1 MRSTF
6 TNSSFFASTS
16 AFVGAT
22 IGAAVL
28 AIGLSGCT
36 PTDSPPA
43 PSAPGLPTSASSES
57 SPTATSAPKENSAA
71 VVDYSRLL
79 IEPTDI
85 NNAYDTFVTRSTVPN
100 RRGGKGVSA
109 LFVNQDDTR
118 AIGVTIS
125 ILPDEA
131 AAKAALD
138 ASLAAFGATV
148 TGGPPTPSPV
158 GTDGKMIVGT
168 SPDGA
173 KDITA
178 LLFTEGPAVA
188 RLEFQSAPGD
198 PSPPDV
204 VTDIGIKQAIALRV
218 GLPKVTG

>member
-1 MRSTF
+1 MRSMF
-6 TNSSFFASTS
+6 TNSSVFASRS
-16 AFVGAT
+16 VFVGTT

-43 PSAPGLPTSASSES
+43 PSAPDLPTSASSES
-57 SPTATSAPKENSAA
+57 TAPTSAPKENSSA

-85 NNAYDTFVTRSTVPN
+85 NSEFDTFVTRSTVPN

-109 LFVNQDDTR
+109 LFVNESDTR
-118 AIGVTIS
+118 AIGVTITV
-125 ILPDEA
+125 LPDEA
-131 AAKAALD
+131 AARAALD
-138 ASLAAFGATV
+138 ASLQSIGATV
-148 TGGPPTPSPV
+148 TGGEPAPAPV
-158 GTDGKMIVGT
+158 GTGGTVVAGT

-173 KDITA
+173 KDVTT

-198 PSPPDV
+198 PTPPDV
-204 VTDIGIKQAIALRV
+204 VTDIGIKQDIALRA
-218 GLPKVTG
+218 GLPSVTG

>member
-6 TNSSFFASTS
+6 TNSSLFANSS
-16 AFVGAT
+16 AVLATT

-36 PTDSPPA
+36 PNDSSTSTP
-43 PSAPGLPTSASSES
+43 APGLPTSVSSS
-57 SPTATSAPKENSAA
+57 TTSAPKENSAA

-79 IEPTDI
+79 IKPTDI
-85 NNAYDTFVTRSTVPN
+85 SSAYDTFVTRSTVPN

-109 LFVNQDDTR
+109 LFVNDADTR
-118 AIGVTIS
+118 ALGVTITV
-125 ILPDEA
+125 LPDEA

-138 ASLAAFGATV
+138 ASVHAIGATV
-148 TGGPPTPSPV
+148 AGGQPAPSPV
-158 GTDGKMIVGT
+158 GTDGTVIAGT

-173 KDITA
+173 KEVTS

-188 RLEFQSAPGD
+188 RLEFQSAPGN
-198 PSPPDV
+198 PTPRDV
-204 VTDIGIKQAIALRV
+204 VNDVGIKQDIALRM
-218 GLPKVTG
+218 GLPGVTH

>member
-1 MRSTF
+1 MRSRSTAALAALMCVAAIGCD
-6 TNSSFFASTS
+6 SSGTGPAGTVPSLPASTTS
-16 AFVGAT
+16 
-22 IGAAVL
+22 
-28 AIGLSGCT
+28 
-36 PTDSPPA
+36 
-43 PSAPGLPTSASSES
+43 SASAA
-57 SPTATSAPKENSAA
+57 PTTTKTNEQA
-71 VVDYSRLL
+71 DYSRLL
-79 IEPTDI
+79 LQPGDLSDDE
-85 NNAYDTFVTRSTVPN
+85 DTFTEQSSAPS
-100 RRGGKGVSA
+100 GPDGLPGASA

-138 ASLAAFGATV
+138 ASLTAIGATV
-148 TGGPPTPSPV
+148 TGGPPAPSPV
-158 GTDGKMIVGT
+158 GTDGTVIVGT

-173 KDITA
+173 KDVTA

-198 PSPPDV
+198 PTPPDV

-218 GLPKVTG
+218 GLPSVTG